1 MMNQCI
7 ELLKRDDFKL
17 ELKKLFEP
25 IVEMVLDALKNHLL
39 YVVALLLFN
48 FILLSSILFYV
59 MRIKKMLTHM
69 YEI

>member
-1 MMNQCI
+1 
-7 ELLKRDDFKL
+7 
-17 ELKKLFEP
+17 
-25 IVEMVLDALKNHLL
+25 
-39 YVVALLLFN
+39 VVALLLFN